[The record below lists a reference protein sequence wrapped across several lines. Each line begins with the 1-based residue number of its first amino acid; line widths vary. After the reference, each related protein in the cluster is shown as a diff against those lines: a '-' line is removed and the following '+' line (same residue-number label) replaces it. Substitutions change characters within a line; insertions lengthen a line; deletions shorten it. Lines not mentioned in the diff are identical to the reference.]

1 MAKWHFR
8 AITVKRDAVC
18 WCEGRGCTLSSRL
31 REGEPDTMDQ
41 QAVPDLILAATSA
54 SQITLSLYAIT
65 LAWVSR
71 LSRNE
76 TFPEASLQEL
86 IQKTYCYW
94 ASLSYTRLSFNLQN
108 WKTGLYKL
116 MGTCRVLGDIL
127 KKGIIPVAVQTSV
140 VKVTIHTHLA
150 FSKTLMLDVNYVESK
165 KY

>member
-31 REGEPDTMDQ
+31 REGEPDTKDQ

-76 TFPEASLQEL
+76 TFPEASRREL

-94 ASLSYTRLSFNLQN
+94 ANLSYTCLSFNLQN
-108 WKTGLYKL
+108 WTVQINGNMLCFGGYSEERHYPS
-116 MGTCRVLGDIL
+116 GCPNFRC
-127 KKGIIPVAVQTSV
+127 KGHHS
-140 VKVTIHTHLA
+140 HTPCFFQNTYA
-150 FSKTLMLDVNYVESK
+150 
-165 KY
+165 